1 MSEFEDKLNKI
12 LSSPEDLEK
21 IAGLARTL
29 SSGGAA
35 ADGAPGGGD
44 SEAAPSG
51 GAAELGG
58 LAGALSGLDP
68 KMLGLVGRLMRE
80 YSSGGNDKSELIHAL
95 RPYLREDRR
104 EKIDKAAEIAKL
116 ARLAKVAFGEFSGGD
131 HV

>member
-12 LSSPEDLEK
+12 LSSPEDLQK
-21 IAGLARTL
+21 LAGLARAI
-29 SSGGAA
+29 SGGGDA
-35 ADGAPGGGD
+35 ADGGD
-44 SEAAPSG
+44 AETTAPSD
-51 GAAELGG
+51 APDLGG

-68 KMLGLVGRLMRE
+68 KMLGLAGRLMRE
-80 YSSGGNDKSELIHAL
+80 YSSGGNDKAELIRAL

-116 ARLAKVAFGEFSGGD
+116 ARLARVAFGEFSGGE